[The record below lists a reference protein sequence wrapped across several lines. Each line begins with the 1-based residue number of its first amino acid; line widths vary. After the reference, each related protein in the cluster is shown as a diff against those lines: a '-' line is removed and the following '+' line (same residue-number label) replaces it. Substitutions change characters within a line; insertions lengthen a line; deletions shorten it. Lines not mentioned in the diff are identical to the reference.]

1 LLRDSVRLS
10 LDGVPHSIDFDD
22 VRKTALQV
30 MGIRDFHYIHI
41 WAICTTE
48 NTLTAHVVLEKNID
62 HELQKKIIRGL
73 KHELQHRAFN
83 TSRLEIEMENE
94 PCESQPC

>member
-1 LLRDSVRLS
+1 MLRDSVRLS
-10 LDGVPHSIDFDD
+10 LDGVPHSIDFGD

-30 MGIRDFHYIHI
+30 MGIKDFYHLLI

-62 HELQKKIIRGL
+62 HEQQKKIICGL
-73 KHELQHRAFN
+73 KHELQHSGIQYI
-83 TSRLEIEMENE
+83 TLEIEM
-94 PCESQPC
+94 

>member
-10 LDGVPHSIDFDD
+10 LDGVPHSIDFVD
-22 VRKTALQV
+22 VRKTALQLK
-30 MGIRDFHYIHI
+30 GIKDFHHVHI

-73 KHELQHRAFN
+73 KHELQHRGIQHITLGN
-83 TSRLEIEMENE
+83 RNGK
-94 PCESQPC
+94 

>member
-1 LLRDSVRLS
+1 MLRDSVRLS

-22 VRKTALQV
+22 VGKTALQV
-30 MGIRDFHYIHI
+30 MGIRDFYHILI

-62 HELQKKIIRGL
+62 HEQQKKIICGL
-73 KHELQHRAFN
+73 KHELQHRGIQHITLGN
-83 TSRLEIEMENE
+83 RNGK
-94 PCESQPC
+94 